1 VATGA
6 LTPGQVAYPLR
17 AIFKRNRNVR
27 VLMAEVTG
35 IDLAE
40 REVRLQSVAGVSA
53 PASISFDSLIVAGG
67 SRYSYFG
74 HDDWQDVAPEVKS
87 LESALAV
94 RGRILSAFEA
104 AEMDGVV
111 DPRPELLPGPPPD
124 QGVPPPS
131 AG

>member
-53 PASISFDSLIVAGG
+53 PASISFGSLIVAGG

>member
-40 REVRLQSVAGVSA
+40 REVRLQGVAGVSA
-53 PASISFDSLIVAGG
+53 PASISFW
-67 SRYSYFG
+67 RN
-74 HDDWQDVAPEVKS
+74 
-87 LESALAV
+87 
-94 RGRILSAFEA
+94 GRTRA
-104 AEMDGVV
+104 
-111 DPRPELLPGPPPD
+111 
-124 QGVPPPS
+124 
-131 AG
+131 